1 MEGALHKF
9 LKETVAD
16 ELQRQNY
23 SIYYEPLESPLKRLW
38 WNSYRPDVLA
48 MKSRKSNLDV
58 IFVECETKPN
68 RKRVLRKT
76 EKIKKYISLQKELH
90 ENATILP
97 LLIIPPF
104 NLNKIISSQ
113 LRQIWEIWIINN
125 VGEIKHKISQIRK

>member
-38 WNSYRPDVLA
+38 WNSYRPDVFA
-48 MKSRKSNLDV
+48 VKSRKSNLDV

-68 RKRVLRKT
+68 RKRNPISPSSIILAMPDPTIKPAA
-76 EKIKKYISLQKELH
+76 KIMAIMVISLRVIK
-90 ENATILP
+90 LP
-97 LLIIPPF
+97 KSVNVAARKVKKTLDKKPII
-104 NLNKIISSQ
+104 K
-113 LRQIWEIWIINN
+113 R
-125 VGEIKHKISQIRK
+125 RKNS